1 MVCIFILVV
10 VVSLIHIYIFIGPRI
25 CMIIANRILID
36 AADLV
41 VIVIVAA
48 RIIMAI
54 ILHF

>member
-10 VVSLIHIYIFIGPRI
+10 VVSLIHIFIGPRI